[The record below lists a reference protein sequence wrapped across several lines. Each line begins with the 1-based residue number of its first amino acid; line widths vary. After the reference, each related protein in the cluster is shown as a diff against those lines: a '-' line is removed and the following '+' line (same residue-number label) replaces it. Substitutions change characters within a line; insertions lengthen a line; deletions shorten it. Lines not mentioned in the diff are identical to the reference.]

1 MFARDAHVQQ
11 DPHQRECHVHEGE
24 RADLEV
30 QDVETHGHDGRGGC
44 IPEVHEEG
52 VGGGLGLVLGLPA
65 GGEEERLP

>member
-1 MFARDAHVQQ
+1 
-11 DPHQRECHVHEGE
+11 
-24 RADLEV
+24 
-30 QDVETHGHDGRGGC
+30 VETHGHDGRGGC